1 VITTRHVEIPR
12 IIPEIIVEENDVQG
26 LTAAL
31 EEVYRSAPLRA
42 RLGAQNRAIAEQ
54 RFAATNAAQTS
65 ALLHRVAA
73 QQPAGRAPDHRGSPL
88 VTSQNTVQP

>member
-1 VITTRHVEIPR
+1 VEIPR
-12 IIPEIIVEENDVQG
+12 IIPEIIVEENDVLG

-42 RLGAQNRAIAEQ
+42 RLGGQNRAIAEQ

-73 QQPAGRAPDHRGSPL
+73 QQPAGRAPDHPL